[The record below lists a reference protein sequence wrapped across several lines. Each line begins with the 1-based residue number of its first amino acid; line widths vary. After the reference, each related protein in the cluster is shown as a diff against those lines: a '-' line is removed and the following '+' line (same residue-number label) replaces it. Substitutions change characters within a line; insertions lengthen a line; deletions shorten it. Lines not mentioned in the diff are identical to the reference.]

1 MLDPTY
7 LVSLIRRFIA
17 ISKKD
22 SKNQMSY
29 SISLSMRD
37 NLTTKQ
43 LIVAWRDGDLSSRE
57 ILTVRVMPQLEQIAA
72 ARLRKE
78 HSTSLSTH
86 DLVNEAM
93 LNILGEQP
101 EFGDRTH
108 LMALVSRMMRNVLV
122 DQARARQS
130 GKRKHQKVE
139 LRANIEG
146 AMPQVDLLSLDSA
159 LIRLNAIDPEYA
171 EIVEM
176 RYFGGMTVSEIAE
189 VTGGRSDTTIKRR
202 WLTSRAWLADA
213 IQQPID
219 HD

>member
-7 LVSLIRRFIA
+7 PVSLIRRFIA

-139 LRANIEG
+139 LRANIE
-146 AMPQVDLLSLDSA
+146 LSL
-159 LIRLNAIDPEYA
+159 IHI
-171 EIVEM
+171 
-176 RYFGGMTVSEIAE
+176 
-189 VTGGRSDTTIKRR
+189 
-202 WLTSRAWLADA
+202 
-213 IQQPID
+213 
-219 HD
+219 